1 MHIIIVECCGGG
13 GGLVVDGG
21 SIRGYFV
28 VGLHWW
34 LFQRSY
40 HDPLVITL
48 LVMHFFY
55 MFCNQLSTRAVPK
68 PEQMHFYFHAFFVW
82 ALPKVNK
89 LFKIMLF

>member
-48 LVMHFFY
+48 LVMHFFTCFAINY
-55 MFCNQLSTRAVPK
+55 PPGQCLNQNKCTFIFMPFLFG
-68 PEQMHFYFHAFFVW
+68 HFPRSINYS
-82 ALPKVNK
+82 K
-89 LFKIMLF
+89 